1 MQMSQNHW
9 LANLYGTGRDR
20 NATIELDQLCKSDSV
35 EVGSFDYKACFK
47 CSMSVT
53 MQMSQ
58 NHWLAN
64 LYGTGRDRNA
74 TIELDQ
80 KDN

>member
-1 MQMSQNHW
+1 M
-9 LANLYGTGRDR
+9 
-20 NATIELDQLCKSDSV
+20 E
-35 EVGSFDYKACFK
+35 SFDYKACFK